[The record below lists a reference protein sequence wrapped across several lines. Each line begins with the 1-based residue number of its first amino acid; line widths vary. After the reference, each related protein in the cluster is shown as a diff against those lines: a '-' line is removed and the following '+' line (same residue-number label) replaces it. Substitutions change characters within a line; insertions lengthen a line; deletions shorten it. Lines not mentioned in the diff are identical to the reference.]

1 MGSSANG
8 LPATTDEAIVFTPQT
23 IFNINTS
30 NVTKLTS
37 NNYLMWS
44 LQIHALLDG
53 YELAGHLDGS
63 IETPAPTLTTN
74 NVVSANPQYTLWKR
88 QDRLIFSAL
97 IGAIS
102 PPVQPLVSRATKA
115 SQIWKTLTNTYAK
128 SSYDHIKQLR
138 TQIKQ
143 LKKGT
148 KTIDEYVLSH
158 TTLLDQLAILGK
170 PMEHEEQVERIL
182 EGLPEDYK
190 TVVDQIE
197 GKDNTPSITEIHE
210 RLINHEAKLLSTA
223 ALSSSSLPMS
233 ANVAQ
238 QRHHNNNRNN
248 NQNKNRTQGNT
259 YTNNWQ
265 PSANN
270 KSGQRPFKPYLGKC
284 QICNVQGHSARRCP
298 QLQAMQPSSSS
309 SASTFTPW
317 QPRANLAMGAPYT
330 ANNWLLDSGATH
342 HITSD
347 LNALALHQPY
357 NGDDVMIADGT
368 SLKITKTGSTFLP
381 SNARDLTLNKVL
393 YVPDIQKNLVSV
405 YRLCNT
411 NQVSVEFF
419 PASFQVKDLNTGT
432 LLLQGRTKDEL
443 YEWPVTNPKATAL
456 FTTPSPK
463 TTLSSW
469 HSRLGHPS
477 SSILNTLISKFSL
490 PVSVSASN
498 KLACSDCFI
507 NKSHKLPF
515 SISSIKSTSPLEY
528 IFSDVWMSPIL
539 SPDNYKYYLVLVDHH
554 TRYTWLY
561 PLQQKSQVK
570 STFIA
575 FKALVENRFQAK
587 IRTLYSDNGGE
598 FIALREFLVS
608 NGISH
613 LTSPP
618 HTPEHN
624 GLSERKHRHIVE
636 TGLTLLTQAS
646 VPREYW
652 PYAFAAAV
660 YLINRM
666 PTPVL
671 SMESP
676 FQKLFGSKPNY
687 ERLRVFGCLCFP
699 WLRPYTHNKLEE
711 RSRRCVFLGYS
722 LTQTAYLC
730 FDVEH
735 KRLYTSRHVVFDE
748 ASFPFSNLTS
758 QNSLPTVTFEQ
769 SSSPLVTPILSSS
782 SVLPSCLSSP
792 CTVLHQQQ
800 PPVTT
805 PNSPHSS
812 QPTTSPA
819 PLSPHRS
826 TTMDFQV
833 PQVRS
838 SSPLL
843 SSSSSLNSEPTAPN
857 ENGPE
862 PEAQSPPIGPLS
874 NPTHEA
880 FIGPLPNPNRNPT
893 NEIEPTPAPHPKPVK
908 PTTTTTTPNRTTV
921 SDASHQPT
929 APQQNQHN
937 MKTRAKNNI
946 KKPNTKFSLT
956 ATLPNRSPSE
966 PTNVTQALK
975 DKKWR
980 FAMSDEFDAQQRNHT
995 WDLVPHES
1003 QLLVGCKWVF
1013 KLKYLPNG
1021 AIDKYK
1027 ARLVAK
1033 GFNQQYGVDY
1043 AETFSPVIKSTTIR
1057 LVLDVAVKKD
1067 WEIKQL
1073 DVNNAFL
1080 QGTLTEEVY
1089 MAQPPGFIDKDRPT
1103 HVCRLR
1109 KAIYGLKQA
1118 PRAWYMELK
1127 QHLFNIG
1134 FVNSLSDAS
1143 LFIYCHGTT
1152 FVYVLV
1158 YVDDIIVT
1166 GSDKS
1171 SIDAVLTSLAERF
1184 SIKDPTDLH
1193 YFLGIEATRTKQGLH
1208 LMQRKYIKDL
1218 LAKHNMADAKPVLT
1232 PLPTSPKLTLHG
1244 GTKLNDAS
1252 EYRSVVGSLQYL
1264 AFTRPDIAYAVN
1276 RLSQLMPQPTED
1288 HWQAAKR
1295 VLRYLAGTSTH
1306 GIFLDTTS
1314 PLNLHAFSDAD
1325 WAGDSDD
1332 YVSTNAYVI
1341 YLGKNPIS
1349 WSSKKQRGVA
1359 RSSTESEYRAVAN
1372 AASEVKWLCSL
1383 LSKLHIRLPIRPSIF
1398 CDNIGATYLCANP
1411 VFHSRMKHIAIDYH
1425 FVRNMIQSGALRVS
1439 HVSTRDQLADA
1450 LTKPLSR
1457 AHFQSARFKIGVR
1470 QLPPS

>member
-1 MGSSANG
+1 
-8 LPATTDEAIVFTPQT
+8 
-23 IFNINTS
+23 
-30 NVTKLTS
+30 
-37 NNYLMWS
+37 
-44 LQIHALLDG
+44 
-53 YELAGHLDGS
+53 
-63 IETPAPTLTTN
+63 
-74 NVVSANPQYTLWKR
+74 
-88 QDRLIFSAL
+88 
-97 IGAIS
+97 
-102 PPVQPLVSRATKA
+102 
-115 SQIWKTLTNTYAK
+115 
-128 SSYDHIKQLR
+128 
-138 TQIKQ
+138 
-143 LKKGT
+143 
-148 KTIDEYVLSH
+148 
-158 TTLLDQLAILGK
+158 
-170 PMEHEEQVERIL
+170 
-182 EGLPEDYK
+182 
-190 TVVDQIE
+190 
-197 GKDNTPSITEIHE
+197 
-210 RLINHEAKLLSTA
+210 
-223 ALSSSSLPMS
+223 
-233 ANVAQ
+233 
-238 QRHHNNNRNN
+238 
-248 NQNKNRTQGNT
+248 
-259 YTNNWQ
+259 
-265 PSANN
+265 
-270 KSGQRPFKPYLGKC
+270 
-284 QICNVQGHSARRCP
+284 
-298 QLQAMQPSSSS
+298 
-309 SASTFTPW
+309 
-317 QPRANLAMGAPYT
+317 MGAPYT